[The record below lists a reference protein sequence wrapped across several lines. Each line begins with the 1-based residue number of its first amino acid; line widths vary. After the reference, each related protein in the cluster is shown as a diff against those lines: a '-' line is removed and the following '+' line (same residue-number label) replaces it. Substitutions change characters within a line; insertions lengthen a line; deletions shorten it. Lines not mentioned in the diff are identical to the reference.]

1 MGVLLWIVAG
11 LAVVALS
18 SLVTSWGW
26 FRPRWR
32 SLVALGVTGAV
43 VGGLLA
49 TGFGFGGLLAL
60 DPRAAISAAL
70 GALAGVLGGTLMVS
84 VADSVR

>member
-1 MGVLLWIVAG
+1 MGVLLWMVVG

-18 SLVTSWGW
+18 FLVTSWAW

-43 VGGLLA
+43 VGGMLA
-49 TGFGFGGLLAL
+49 TACGFGGFLAL
-60 DPRAAISAAL
+60 DPRAAVSAAL
-70 GALAGVLGGTLMVS
+70 GALAAILAGRLLLASANS
-84 VADSVR
+84 VP